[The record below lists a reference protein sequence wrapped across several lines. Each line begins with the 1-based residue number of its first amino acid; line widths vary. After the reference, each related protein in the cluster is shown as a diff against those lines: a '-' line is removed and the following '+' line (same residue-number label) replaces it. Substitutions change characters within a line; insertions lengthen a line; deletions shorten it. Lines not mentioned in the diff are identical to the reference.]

1 MYTSENRKAI
11 KCVMSIGSALA
22 LALLVFYS
30 FYPSLDNEFVSWD
43 DQFYITLNPFVTHP
57 TWSHLGEL
65 WSVIISLNYHP
76 LTMSSLWLNSYWSGI
91 ESATPF
97 IMTNIVFHFGNSILV
112 YYVLS
117 HLFPKH
123 TVMSLF
129 ATLVFALHPM
139 HVESVVWVS
148 ERKDVLYAFFFLASL
163 LSYIIFSDTRENR
176 FYLLAFLFFILSCLS
191 KAMAVSLVPILLIVD
206 YIRNETFHL
215 KDVINK
221 IPFFIIALL
230 FGGIALN
237 IQSGGDFGGLL
248 EIVANE
254 KALANNATVTFWER
268 LSYGS
273 YSLMFYI
280 VKFFWP
286 SDLAAFHPYD
296 DIISGPYFMLSPIVF
311 LGIFVL
317 SILFYR
323 KSKELLFGLIFFMC
337 TIFLVLQF
345 LPVGAALVAE
355 RYSYLPYVGLALMLG
370 KGLQYI
376 YDRYSKSGVVVLLV
390 LNTVAMSLL
399 TRQQSDVWQN
409 QVSLFSQVVDHYPE
423 NAASRHYLATGY
435 WEQGEYD
442 KSIRHLKYA
451 IDTLYSLT
459 DTNFELLASA
469 YAEKNDTRKAIAY
482 YNEAVNI
489 NPNNVVARYHRA
501 LLLVDT
507 NPTQVIEDLTMC
519 EQSDNIYV
527 TQFIY
532 TPRGRAYGQLGQYE
546 LAISD
551 FRKAIEITPQDVWN
565 YYDLGLTYELNND
578 FKSALAIYENGLTID
593 PYFESIKE
601 RKIAIE
607 NTLKQGN

>member
-97 IMTNIVFHFGNSILV
+97 IATNIVIHFFNSLLV
-112 YYVLS
+112 YYVLINM
-117 HLFPKH
+117 FPKDK
-123 TVMSLF
+123 VMSIF
-129 ATLVFALHPM
+129 SALVFALHPM

-163 LSYIIFSDTRENR
+163 FSYIIFSDTREHR

-237 IQSGGDFGGLL
+237 VQSGGSFGGLL
-248 EIVANE
+248 DIVANE
-254 KALANNATVTFWER
+254 KALTHNASVTFWER

-280 VKFFWP
+280 IKFFWP

-296 DIISGPYFMLSPIVF
+296 NIISRPYFLLTPIVF

-355 RYSYLPYVGLALMLG
+355 RYSYLPYIGLALILG

-376 YDRYSKSGVVVLLV
+376 YDHYSKSGVVVLLV

-409 QVSLFSQVVDHYPE
+409 QVSLFSQVVDQYPE

-435 WEQGEYD
+435 WEQGAYD
-442 KSIRHLKYA
+442 QSIRHLKYA

-459 DTNFELLASA
+459 DANFELLASS
-469 YAEKNDTRKAIAY
+469 YAEIGELDKAIAF
-482 YNEAVNI
+482 YNEAIKI
-489 NPNNVVARYHRA
+489 NQDNVVARYHRA
-501 LLLVDT
+501 LLLVEV
-507 NPTQVIEDLTMC
+507 NPTQVIQDLTIC
-519 EQSDNIYV
+519 EESDNLYV

-532 TPRGRAYGQLGQYE
+532 TPRGRAYGQLGEYKK
-546 LAISD
+546 AISD
-551 FRKAIEITPQDVWN
+551 FTKAIEIDPQDVWN
-565 YYDLGLTYELNND
+565 YYDLGLTYELDND
-578 FKSALAIYENGLTID
+578 FQSALEVYEKGLMINPD
-593 PYFESIKE
+593 FESIKT

-607 NTLKQGN
+607 NTLQ